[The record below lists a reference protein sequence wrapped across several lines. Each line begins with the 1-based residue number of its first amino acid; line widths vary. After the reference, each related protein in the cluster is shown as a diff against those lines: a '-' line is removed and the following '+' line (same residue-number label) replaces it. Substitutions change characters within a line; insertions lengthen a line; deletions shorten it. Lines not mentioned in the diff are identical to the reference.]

1 MGGQRVIM
9 VCFLRSMIR
18 ILLVVLCACASMHAQ
33 PVFDTCGME
42 GSAVRSDVRLLNQ
55 KKNRYDLPSLDQINR
70 NVDFVTLLT
79 SRENPR
85 SFREGDAIEIVAYIE
100 EIKLG
105 AIESVNCGSKDAWHR
120 DAHIELT
127 INPMQ
132 TGVKEHLLIAEVTPR
147 LRQIMRERGVDW
159 SQQALV
165 DKFKGRWVKV
175 RGWAFYDAMH
185 DYESAGSGSSRIWR
199 GSPWEIHPVTSI
211 EVTTKPANLPTLPP
225 ITSQGSPPSQ
235 PTAASRQ
242 CEGTTKTGNR
252 CKRTVKPP
260 ARYCYQHGA

>member
-1 MGGQRVIM
+1 
-9 VCFLRSMIR
+9 MIA
-18 ILLVVLCACASMHAQ
+18 ILITLVLACATLHAQ

-42 GSAVRSDVRLLNQ
+42 GSAVRSDVRTLNQ
-55 KKNRYDLPSLDQINR
+55 KKNRFDVPTDKQVNR
-70 NVDFVTLLT
+70 SVDFVTLLT
-79 SRENPR
+79 SREHPT
-85 SFREGDAIEIVAYIE
+85 SFREGDAVEITAYIE

-105 AIESVNCGSKDAWHR
+105 AIESVNCGSKDPWHR

-132 TGVKEHLLIAEVTPR
+132 TGVKEHLLIAEITPR
-147 LRQIMRERGVDW
+147 LRQLMKERGVDW

-185 DYESAGSGSSRIWR
+185 DDESAGSGGSRIWR

-211 EVTTKPANLPTLPP
+211 EVTTRPANLPALPA
-225 ITSQGSPPSQ
+225 ITSQSSPASQ
-235 PTAASRQ
+235 PASASRQ

-252 CKRTVKPP
+252 CKRTVKAP
-260 ARYCYQHGA
+260 ARFCYQHGS